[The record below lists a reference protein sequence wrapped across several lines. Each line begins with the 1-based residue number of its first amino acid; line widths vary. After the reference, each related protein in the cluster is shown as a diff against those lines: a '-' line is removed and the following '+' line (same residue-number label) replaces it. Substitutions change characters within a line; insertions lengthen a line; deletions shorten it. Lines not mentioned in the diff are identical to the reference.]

1 MTPFYNKNTASA
13 ITQTAQVLLPIIRRV
28 MATQLANDIIGV
40 QPMTGPAG
48 GIFSLKPTYYP
59 ITVKLTKDHYRYF
72 LRVYNRRQYH
82 TVDYIDSLG
91 YPVVKLTRR
100 DDGVFD
106 AMNAR
111 VWAIQNLKSGSY
123 ISSGAKF
130 WFAREKDH
138 TLFLLRWT

>member
-1 MTPFYNKNTASA
+1 
-13 ITQTAQVLLPIIRRV
+13 
-28 MATQLANDIIGV
+28 
-40 QPMTGPAG
+40 
-48 GIFSLKPTYYP
+48 
-59 ITVKLTKDHYRYF
+59 